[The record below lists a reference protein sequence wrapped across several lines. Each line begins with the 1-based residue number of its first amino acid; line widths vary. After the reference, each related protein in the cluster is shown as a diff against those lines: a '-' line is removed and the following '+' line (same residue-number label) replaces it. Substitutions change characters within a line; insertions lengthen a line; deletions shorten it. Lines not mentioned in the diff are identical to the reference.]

1 MNLILLSGTEDIK
14 NMIKAQAAERSW
26 TIVESTMLHVLNDV
40 ERERPEAVIYVWDP
54 ELGLEPLA
62 YLRQELTQPILFIT
76 EERQASFIRDA
87 FRLGATDV
95 LIFPEEAGQFT
106 DRTGKVVDRWAERQ
120 AKVRREEIAPEEK
133 RRAHILSFYSGSGGA
148 GRSLL
153 AATFA
158 QTMRIETGA
167 ETLLVDLNIQ
177 YGAVEQFLGLE
188 QSRPFTEL
196 KAVIHELSELHIKS
210 VVSRLEDSGL
220 ELFGSPKDDQIVS
233 DWTEADIRQLLRAF
247 RTYYS
252 LIVVDLPVEIDVL
265 SYTALQLSDEIIY
278 VLTADLPGLRA
289 FRRARLYLESLG
301 IDVESKMRVIINK
314 QNATSPI
321 KVSHLKKMLST
332 PIDGVVRDDHRR
344 VHARILHGVPIRRAN
359 ERPRNAVARDVR
371 QWAVDAAERL
381 GLRPRRKLAFGARGN
396 LIERSPGWRKGFF
409 ERLVPDV
416 LRSRIAAQARE
427 QEELAR
433 LEKALNSKE

>member
-106 DRTGKVVDRWAERQ
+106 DRAGKVVDRWAERQ
-120 AKVRREEIAPEEK
+120 TKARGGEIAPEEK

-188 QSRPFTEL
+188 
-196 KAVIHELSELHIKS
+196 
-210 VVSRLEDSGL
+210 
-220 ELFGSPKDDQIVS
+220 
-233 DWTEADIRQLLRAF
+233 
-247 RTYYS
+247 
-252 LIVVDLPVEIDVL
+252 
-265 SYTALQLSDEIIY
+265 
-278 VLTADLPGLRA
+278 
-289 FRRARLYLESLG
+289 
-301 IDVESKMRVIINK
+301 
-314 QNATSPI
+314 
-321 KVSHLKKMLST
+321 
-332 PIDGVVRDDHRR
+332 
-344 VHARILHGVPIRRAN
+344 
-359 ERPRNAVARDVR
+359 
-371 QWAVDAAERL
+371 
-381 GLRPRRKLAFGARGN
+381 
-396 LIERSPGWRKGFF
+396 
-409 ERLVPDV
+409 
-416 LRSRIAAQARE
+416 
-427 QEELAR
+427 
-433 LEKALNSKE
+433 